1 MTVTFSDVD
10 TFKMVNL
17 SGPISEEES
26 YEFRKKAVRII
37 DDGCKDLVINLQ
49 GVSHLTSYTIGLF
62 VSLWKR
68 IATNGGTFGIIV
80 DNRHLREKL
89 YLVHLNTIIRFFES
103 EEQFLDELVKAR
115 KRDLDVAIRDKSPFK
130 IVDLHEPFNVFCG
143 FQQFDQIV
151 SDLYEQGNRR
161 IALNLRGVVHIY
173 SEAIG
178 VIVKWTQLLAGQGGL
193 LALVGLAPEIRSRLE
208 VLEIEKALNLFD
220 SEENLPAVA

>member
-10 TFKMVNL
+10 SFKMVNIC
-17 SGPISEEES
+17 GPISEEES
-26 YEFRKKAVRII
+26 YEFRKKAMRTI

-49 GVSHLTSYTIGLF
+49 GVAHLTSYTIGLF

-115 KRDLDVAIRDKSPFK
+115 KRDINWAIRDLSPYK

-143 FQQFDQIV
+143 FYQFDQIV
-151 SDLYEQGNRR
+151 ADLHKQGSNK
-161 IALNLRGVVHIY
+161 IALNLRGVIHIY

-178 VIVKWTQLLAGQGGL
+178 VIVKWTQILSGKGGL

-208 VLEIEKALNLFD
+208 ILEIEKALNLFD
-220 SEENLPAVA
+220 SEENLPSAA